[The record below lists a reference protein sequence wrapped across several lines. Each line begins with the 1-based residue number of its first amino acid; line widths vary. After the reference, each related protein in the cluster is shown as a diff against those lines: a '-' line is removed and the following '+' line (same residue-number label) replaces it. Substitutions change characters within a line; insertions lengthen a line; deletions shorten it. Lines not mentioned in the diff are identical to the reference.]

1 MIVDGKTSTEILAE
15 IALEHLDIE
24 TLEQRKSDE
33 LDFHEV
39 FVTSLEEALRE
50 ALMAGVQI
58 GSMLRADQEKLAQ
71 AEQDEQAFID

>member
-1 MIVDGKTSTEILAE
+1 MIVDGKTSHEILAE